1 MPPPLGFTQ
10 VFTIVRDD
18 GEADFL
24 TRLLH
29 SITDRSEAA
38 TELAKLTT
46 YNSCFETVDA
56 LLKEYP
62 LGSLTSGQSSIR
74 R

>member
-1 MPPPLGFTQ
+1 MPPPLGFPQ

-29 SITDRSEAA
+29 SITDRSEDA
-38 TELAKLTT
+38 TERAKLAT
-46 YNSCFETVDA
+46 YNSCFDTVDG
-56 LLKEYP
+56 LLKENP
-62 LGSLTSGQSSIR
+62 SAP
-74 R
+74 

>member
-1 MPPPLGFTQ
+1 M
-10 VFTIVRDD
+10 IVRDE

-38 TELAKLTT
+38 TELTKLTT
-46 YNSCFETVDA
+46 YNSCFETVDG
-56 LLKEYP
+56 L
-62 LGSLTSGQSSIR
+62 
-74 R
+74 